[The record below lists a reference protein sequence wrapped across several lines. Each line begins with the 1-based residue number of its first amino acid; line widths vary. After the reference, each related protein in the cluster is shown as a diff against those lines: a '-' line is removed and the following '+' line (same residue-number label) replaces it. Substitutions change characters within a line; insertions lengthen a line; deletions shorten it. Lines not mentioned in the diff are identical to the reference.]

1 MQKSLQCNSW
11 DRERSLLWGGFV
23 VFDYY
28 YSRQS
33 NASSPL
39 NRTTSAQVSDVAYRP
54 IELEYPYCS
63 KNVLY
68 IYQNIQINNIS
79 SSPVLEVPFCLCTS

>member
-54 IELEYPYCS
+54 IEL
-63 KNVLY
+63 
-68 IYQNIQINNIS
+68 
-79 SSPVLEVPFCLCTS
+79 